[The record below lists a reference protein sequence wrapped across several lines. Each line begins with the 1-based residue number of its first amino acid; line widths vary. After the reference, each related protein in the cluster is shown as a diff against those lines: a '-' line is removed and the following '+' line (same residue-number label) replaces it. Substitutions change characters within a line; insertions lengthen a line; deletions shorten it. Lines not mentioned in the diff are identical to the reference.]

1 MRFSW
6 FVTASLAV
14 AVTIGI
20 GQQALERQLAGVRL
34 GAPVIAY
41 DETGRLRS
49 DCLLSIWG
57 MPDYLAGPP
66 TTGGQGGAGA
76 PGMPGMP
83 GAPTGA
89 MPGAPFGGGGVG
101 MGSSFGG
108 QPTLPGVM
116 AGVSGMAQ
124 LAGSPIG
131 RPSLPGMPG
140 MAPGGMP
147 GMPESEAGMPGMPG
161 MAPGGM
167 PGMPGVGGATTGMPP
182 RLWDLAW
189 VFPPFVQV
197 ERNEVFFVY
206 KRGAAN
212 LCFLVELMEDPRSG
226 ARMEVIG
233 ISVAGERFDGA
244 RTAMGDPFK
253 SVKLGDEMGR
263 VLLRYGQPDEIV
275 YFNPV
280 NLQIVPT
287 PTGNVILRY
296 HKSSNIEFTVYNGRV
311 VRIFIFL
318 RGRVTLTR

>member
-101 MGSSFGG
+101 MGSSF
-108 QPTLPGVM
+108 
-116 AGVSGMAQ
+116 
-124 LAGSPIG
+124 
-131 RPSLPGMPG
+131 
-140 MAPGGMP
+140 
-147 GMPESEAGMPGMPG
+147 
-161 MAPGGM
+161 
-167 PGMPGVGGATTGMPP
+167 
-182 RLWDLAW
+182 
-189 VFPPFVQV
+189 
-197 ERNEVFFVY
+197 
-206 KRGAAN
+206 
-212 LCFLVELMEDPRSG
+212 
-226 ARMEVIG
+226 
-233 ISVAGERFDGA
+233 
-244 RTAMGDPFK
+244 
-253 SVKLGDEMGR
+253 
-263 VLLRYGQPDEIV
+263 
-275 YFNPV
+275 
-280 NLQIVPT
+280 
-287 PTGNVILRY
+287 
-296 HKSSNIEFTVYNGRV
+296 
-311 VRIFIFL
+311 
-318 RGRVTLTR
+318 

>member
-1 MRFSW
+1 
-6 FVTASLAV
+6 
-14 AVTIGI
+14 
-20 GQQALERQLAGVRL
+20 
-34 GAPVIAY
+34 
-41 DETGRLRS
+41 
-49 DCLLSIWG
+49 
-57 MPDYLAGPP
+57 
-66 TTGGQGGAGA
+66 
-76 PGMPGMP
+76 
-83 GAPTGA
+83 
-89 MPGAPFGGGGVG
+89 
-101 MGSSFGG
+101 
-108 QPTLPGVM
+108 
-116 AGVSGMAQ
+116 
-124 LAGSPIG
+124 
-131 RPSLPGMPG
+131 
-140 MAPGGMP
+140 
-147 GMPESEAGMPGMPG
+147 PGMPG

-167 PGMPGVGGATTGMPP
+167 PGMPGVGGATTVMPP

-197 ERNEVFFVY
+197 GRNEVFFVY

-253 SVKLGDEMGR
+253 SIKLGDEMGR

-280 NLQIVPT
+280 NLQIVST

>member
-1 MRFSW
+1 MRLSW

-57 MPDYLAGPP
+57 MPDYLAIPP

-131 RPSLPGMPG
+131 RPPL
-140 MAPGGMP
+140 
-147 GMPESEAGMPGMPG
+147 PGMPG

-197 ERNEVFFVY
+197 GRNEVFFVY

-212 LCFLVELMEDPRSG
+212 LCFLVELMEDQRSG

>member
-1 MRFSW
+1 M
-6 FVTASLAV
+6 V
-14 AVTIGI
+14 
-20 GQQALERQLAGVRL
+20 
-34 GAPVIAY
+34 
-41 DETGRLRS
+41 
-49 DCLLSIWG
+49 
-57 MPDYLAGPP
+57 
-66 TTGGQGGAGA
+66 
-76 PGMPGMP
+76 
-83 GAPTGA
+83 
-89 MPGAPFGGGGVG
+89 
-101 MGSSFGG
+101 
-108 QPTLPGVM
+108 
-116 AGVSGMAQ
+116 
-124 LAGSPIG
+124 
-131 RPSLPGMPG
+131 
-140 MAPGGMP
+140 
-147 GMPESEAGMPGMPG
+147 
-161 MAPGGM
+161 
-167 PGMPGVGGATTGMPP
+167 MPP

-212 LCFLVELMEDPRSG
+212 LCFLVELMEDPRSE

-253 SVKLGDEMGR
+253 SIKLGDEMGR

-280 NLQIVPT
+280 NLQIVST

>member
-1 MRFSW
+1 MRRWLMLLGSLIGVFGTMT
-6 FVTASLAV
+6 FVGS
-14 AVTIGI
+14 
-20 GQQALERQLAGVRL
+20 QQALERQLAGVRL

-41 DETGRLRS
+41 DDTGRLRS

-57 MPDYLAGPP
+57 MPDFLAGPP
-66 TTGGQGGAGA
+66 TTPAQGA
-76 PGMPGMP
+76 PGGMPGMP
-83 GAPTGA
+83 GAPTGS

-101 MGSSFGG
+101 MGSSFGA

-116 AGVSGMAQ
+116 AGVAGLGQ

-131 RPSLPGMPG
+131 RPSMPSMPG

-147 GMPESEAGMPGMPG
+147 PGMAGEMPGMPGMPG
-161 MAPGGM
+161 A
-167 PGMPGVGGATTGMPP
+167 PGMPGTSGAATGMPP

-189 VFPPFVQV
+189 VFPPFVRV
-197 ERNEVFFVY
+197 EQNEVYFVY
-206 KRGAAN
+206 KRGIAN
-212 LCFLVELMEDPRSG
+212 LCFLVELVGSPQGG
-226 ARMEVIG
+226 ARMEVVG

-253 SVKLGDEMGR
+253 SIKLGDEVRR
-263 VLLRYGQPDEIV
+263 VFLRYGQPDEIV

-280 NLQIVPT
+280 NLQTVPT

-296 HKSSNIEFTVYNGRV
+296 HKSSNIEFAVLNDRV

-318 RGRVTLTR
+318 PDRVTLTR

>member
-1 MRFSW
+1 MPG
-6 FVTASLAV
+6 TP
-14 AVTIGI
+14 
-20 GQQALERQLAGVRL
+20 GV
-34 GAPVIAY
+34 
-41 DETGRLRS
+41 
-49 DCLLSIWG
+49 
-57 MPDYLAGPP
+57 
-66 TTGGQGGAGA
+66 
-76 PGMPGMP
+76 PGMPG
-83 GAPTGA
+83 GAPA
-89 MPGAPFGGGGVG
+89 G
-101 MGSSFGG
+101 MGSAFGG

-116 AGVSGMAQ
+116 AGVAGMAQ

-140 MAPGGMP
+140 MTPGGMP
-147 GMPESEAGMPGMPG
+147 GMPGSEAGMAGMPGMPG

-167 PGMPGVGGATTGMPP
+167 PGMPGVGGAATGMPP

-280 NLQIVPT
+280 NLQIVST